1 MWGDLADV
9 DEGWMGISLRAEPWL
24 EREADG
30 ATRSL
35 VVHVV
40 RFGDLNY

>member
-9 DEGWMGISLRAEPWL
+9 DKGWMDTSLRAEPWR

-40 RFGDLNY
+40 RVGDLDN